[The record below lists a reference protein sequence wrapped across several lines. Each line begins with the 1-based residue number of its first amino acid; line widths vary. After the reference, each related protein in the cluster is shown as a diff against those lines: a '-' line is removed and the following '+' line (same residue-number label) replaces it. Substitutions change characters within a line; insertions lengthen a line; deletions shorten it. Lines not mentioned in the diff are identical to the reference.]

1 MKKDVRFIKIIVKM
15 LNLIIASLFKC
26 FSTNLKMVPPNYPV
40 KKFNLVDDIG

>member
-1 MKKDVRFIKIIVKM
+1 M
-15 LNLIIASLFKC
+15 LNLMIASLFKG